1 MDGINRSSLATNQ
14 MKGGGT
20 NHPPRCRLV
29 ERGTPRGV
37 RHDRWRL
44 LPSNPTEGRLTVV
57 GQTFQGRV
65 IRRFY
70 PMHCCGGRAT
80 GTCLLS
86 AIAGRGHNGAKRV
99 TNPVEGER
107 AKAPLRS
114 NTGESPGKR
123 SFNLRWRGEIL
134 GVATRGTGCKDLHS
148 AIR

>member
-29 ERGTPRGV
+29 ERGTARVV
-37 RHDRWRL
+37 RHVQWRL
-44 LPSNPTEGRLTVV
+44 RRVIRPRAADIVD
-57 GQTFQGRV
+57 QTFQGRV

-86 AIAGRGHNGAKRV
+86 ASAGRGHNGTKRV
-99 TNPVEGER
+99 RNPVEGER

-114 NTGESPGKR
+114 NTGASPGQR
-123 SFNLRWRGEIL
+123 SFNLA
-134 GVATRGTGCKDLHS
+134 GVGNSRPGD
-148 AIR
+148 RRDRVQ